1 MLGMIP
7 IAFRGSALALGTAL
21 ATACGGSQP
30 PIGAPGAIPQ
40 SRAIAAQAERG
51 GPSMVP
57 ETKGKDLPY
66 IDGIAQPSHLRNV
79 ASEAVVYSFGSKT
92 PDGSYAAETL
102 TNVHGTLYGET
113 YFSMGFPHTG
123 FPHVANGTVFTV
135 TPSGSE
141 TVLHK
146 VTDKQGR
153 YFSQLT
159 VGPKSPSGGLALYGT
174 GAARGAYGYG
184 TIVKVSL
191 SGAVTV
197 LHDFAGGNDG
207 ASPVAGLIDVD
218 GTFYGTTYRGGAYSS
233 GTVFSVTPSGT
244 ENVIYAFHGG
254 TQDGKE
260 PVASLVN
267 LNGTLYGTTLDGGSA
282 GYGTVFSV
290 TPSGTEQVLHSFQGG
305 SDGEYPHAGLVALNG
320 TLYGTTNGGGGAKR
334 CGGCG
339 TVFSITPS
347 GTETVLY
354 SFALHRDGYGPYATL
369 LALNGKL
376 YGTTPGGGKGF
387 GTVFS
392 VTPSGTERLLHAFV
406 PSDGSGPYGGLIN
419 LRRTLYGTT
428 EYGGT
433 HNDGTIYSLTL

>member
-1 MLGMIP
+1 MNVRLTFTILAAMLVG
-7 IAFRGSALALGTAL
+7 
-21 ATACGGSQP
+21 CGGSQSL
-30 PIGAPGAIPQ
+30 IGAAGTMPQGPAIATHAGHGGSWMLPEANGEDRLYSGAIA
-40 SRAIAAQAERG
+40 R
-51 GPSMVP
+51 PS
-57 ETKGKDLPY
+57 Y
-66 IDGIAQPSHLRNV
+66 QRNA
-79 ASEAVVYSFGSKT
+79 ASEAVVYCFGSKT
-92 PDGSYAAETL
+92 PDGSYPAERL
-102 TNVHGTLYGET
+102 TDVHGTLYGET

-123 FPHVANGTVFTV
+123 FPHVSNGTVFTV

-153 YFSQLT
+153 LLSQLT
-159 VGPKSPSGGLALYGT
+159 VGPKSSNGGLALYGT
-174 GAARGAYGYG
+174 GLARGAYGYG

-218 GTFYGTTYRGGAYSS
+218 GTFYGTTYGGGAYSS
-233 GTVFSVTPSGT
+233 GTVFSVTPSGI
-244 ENVIYAFHGG
+244 ENVIYAFQGG

-267 LNGTLYGTTLDGGSA
+267 LNGTLYGTTVDGGSA

-305 SDGEYPHAGLVALNG
+305 GDGAYPHGGLIALNG
-320 TLYGTTNGGGGAKR
+320 TLYGTTLGGGGAKR
-334 CGGCG
+334 CAPGGCG

-347 GTETVLY
+347 GTETVIY
-354 SFALHRDGYGPYATL
+354 SFALHRDGDGPYATL

-392 VTPSGTERLLHAFV
+392 VTPSGTERVLHTFV
-406 PSDGSGPYGGLIN
+406 SSDGSAPYGGLIN
-419 LRRTLYGTT
+419 LRRTLYGAT

-433 HNDGTIYSLTL
+433 HNDGTVYSVTL

>member
-1 MLGMIP
+1 MIP
-7 IAFRGSALALGTAL
+7 RVVSISIAVALA
-21 ATACGGSQP
+21 ACSNSQVPVPLDRSGSGLEQ
-30 PIGAPGAIPQ
+30 
-40 SRAIAAQAERG
+40 
-51 GPSMVP
+51 
-57 ETKGKDLPY
+57 
-66 IDGIAQPSHLRNV
+66 QPSYQRNA
-79 ASEAVVYSFGSKT
+79 ASEAVIYSFGNKT
-92 PDGSYAAETL
+92 PDGVRPGETL
-102 TNVHGTLYGET
+102 TDVHGTLYGET
-113 YFSMGFPHTG
+113 YGSMGFPHL
-123 FPHVANGTVFTV
+123 ANGTVFTV

-146 VTDKQGR
+146 VSDKQGT

-174 GAARGAYGYG
+174 GLDRGAYGYG

-207 ASPVAGLIDVD
+207 ASPAAGLIDVE
-218 GTFYGTTYRGGAYSS
+218 GTFYGTTSGGGAYSS
-233 GTVFSVTPSGT
+233 GTVFNVTPSGT
-244 ENVIYAFHGG
+244 ENVIYAFQGG
-254 TQDGKE
+254 TQDGNA

-267 LNGTLYGTTLDGGSA
+267 LNGTLYGTTAEGGSA
-282 GYGTVFSV
+282 RYGTVFSV

-305 SDGEYPHAGLVALNG
+305 SDGAYPYGGLIALNG
-320 TLYGTTNGGGGAKR
+320 TLYGTTRGGGGAKR
-334 CGGCG
+334 CASGGCG

-354 SFALHRDGYGPYATL
+354 SFALHRDCAAPSATL

-376 YGTTPGGGKGF
+376 YGTTLVGGKGF

-406 PSDGSGPYGGLIN
+406 GSDGSGPYGGLIN
-419 LRRTLYGTT
+419 IHRTIYGTT
-428 EYGGT
+428 SAGGT
-433 HNDGTIYSLTL
+433 YNDGTVYSVTL

>member
-1 MLGMIP
+1 MIP
-7 IAFRGSALALGTAL
+7 RVVSISIAVALA
-21 ATACGGSQP
+21 ACSNSQVPVPLDRSGSGLDQ
-30 PIGAPGAIPQ
+30 Q
-40 SRAIAAQAERG
+40 
-51 GPSMVP
+51 
-57 ETKGKDLPY
+57 
-66 IDGIAQPSHLRNV
+66 QPSYQRNA
-79 ASEAVVYSFGSKT
+79 ASEAVIYSFGSKT
-92 PDGSYAAETL
+92 PDGGDPRETL
-102 TNVHGTLYGET
+102 TDVHGTLYGET
-113 YFSMGFPHTG
+113 LGSMGFPH
-123 FPHVANGTVFTV
+123 VSNGTVFTV

-146 VTDKQGR
+146 VSDKQGR

-174 GAARGAYGYG
+174 GFDRGAYGYG

-207 ASPVAGLIDVD
+207 ALPLADLTDVD
-218 GTFYGTTYRGGAYSS
+218 GTFYGTTYRGGAYSN
-233 GTVFSVTPSGT
+233 GTVFSVTPSGS

-254 TQDGKE
+254 TQDGQY
-260 PVASLVN
+260 PYAGLVN

-305 SDGEYPHAGLVALNG
+305 SDGARPHAGLIALNG
-320 TLYGTTNGGGGAKR
+320 TLYGTTLGGGGAKR
-334 CGGCG
+334 CAPGGCG

-354 SFALHRDGYGPYATL
+354 SFALHRDGFGPYATL

-419 LRRTLYGTT
+419 IHRTLYGTT
-428 EYGGT
+428 SAGGT
-433 HNDGTIYSLTL
+433 HNDGTVYSVTL